1 MMTDALDLSLY
12 VRRPVDGV
20 AALDLVV
27 DGVHCGACIA
37 AIESGL
43 RKQAG
48 VRGARVNLA
57 SKRVTVE
64 WNEGALEPPAI
75 LERLEALGYPAH
87 PFAAET
93 ADGIEKAAERQLLR
107 CLGVAAFAA
116 MNVMLLSVSLWAGAD
131 SDPNSATRDL
141 FHWLSTLIALPCAAY
156 AGMPFFMSAA
166 RALRRRSL
174 K

>member
-1 MMTDALDLSLY
+1 M
-12 VRRPVDGV
+12 
-20 AALDLVV
+20 
-27 DGVHCGACIA
+27 
-37 AIESGL
+37 
-43 RKQAG
+43 
-48 VRGARVNLA
+48 RGARVNLA

-93 ADGIEKAAERQLLR
+93 ADSVEKAAEQQLLR

-131 SDPNSATRDL
+131 SDSNSATRG
-141 FHWLSTLIALPCAAY
+141 SLPL
-156 AGMPFFMSAA
+156 
-166 RALRRRSL
+166 ALRLDRAALRGL
-174 K
+174 CRHAVL